1 MAIAFIHIS
10 YMQFKAYT
18 ITDCVNYAYGL
29 NSLIADALDVD
40 HIDDYIEQGH
50 GYPGYD
56 DIERYLYKLR
66 SAYPDIV
73 YLYVYQIHEDG
84 SHVAFDLDTDEVP
97 ASAPGAVVPFDAAFE
112 KYVPD
117 LLAGREIPPVVAN
130 DS

>member
-1 MAIAFIHIS
+1 MGKRRKAWSTRAKILASLFIGFAVMAIAFIHIS

-56 DIERYLYKLR
+56 DIERYL
-66 SAYPDIV
+66 
-73 YLYVYQIHEDG
+73 
-84 SHVAFDLDTDEVP
+84 
-97 ASAPGAVVPFDAAFE
+97 
-112 KYVPD
+112 
-117 LLAGREIPPVVAN
+117 AGR
-130 DS
+130 